1 MTVGLRMGLA
11 LAVGLAAGVF
21 VCGEDEAPRRV
32 PEASGRRAASPRD
45 AGPVVARDDGPAV
58 AEIPPSPLVP
68 MLTLAGF
75 VNDVHDGDTLSVHFE
90 FSARIRLI
98 DCWAPELST
107 GEPGRRSK
115 ANLIRLTSGDSRCE
129 VRIPLFDD
137 LGRSTSLGRILARV
151 RMLGQADDLSA
162 QQVEGGFATRR
173 K

>member
-11 LAVGLAAGVF
+11 LAVGLAAGVW

-32 PEASGRRAASPRD
+32 PEASARRASP
-45 AGPVVARDDGPAV
+45 PKTTTRDDGPAM

-75 VNDVHDGDTLSVHFE
+75 VNDVHDGDTISVHFE
-90 FSARIRLI
+90 FSARIRLV

-115 ANLIRLTSGDSRCE
+115 ANLIRLTSGDARCE
-129 VRIPLFDD
+129 VKIPLYDD

-151 RMLGQADDLSA
+151 RMLGHADDLSA
-162 QQVEGGFATRR
+162 QQVEGGFATR
-173 K
+173 KK